1 MDYSVARLEDIAKW
15 VQKNKRDRY
24 TDFLSMGEQK
34 ILLKL
39 IKQFDDINCRFDG
52 GFEKAE
58 RKMAHI
64 YPKFKNVEY
73 ETHIVLINA
82 IRISGDLSKLSH
94 RDVLGSILGL
104 GIKRDKVGDII
115 KRQENCDVIVHN
127 DIVCY
132 ILMNLNKI
140 GKERVNVNSIELD
153 EVIEPEI
160 KYDDINTTVA
170 SIRLDSIVAS
180 GFKISRTKASELIK
194 AGLAE
199 VNWETKLEP
208 SFEIKEGDIVSLR
221 GHGRI
226 KFEEIIGTTKKGRI
240 YVHILKYK

>member
-1 MDYSVARLEDIAKW
+1 MDYSIARLEDIVKW

-24 TDFLSMGEQK
+24 TDFLSMKDQK

-39 IKQFDDINCRFDG
+39 MTQFDDISCRFIG
-52 GFEKAE
+52 GFDAAE
-58 RKMAHI
+58 RKIAHI
-64 YPKFKNVEY
+64 YPKFKSEVDAY
-73 ETHIVLINA
+73 EAPINA
-82 IRISGDLSKLSH
+82 IRINGDLSKLSH

-115 KRQENCDVIVHN
+115 KRQESCDVIIHSG
-127 DIVCY
+127 IVSY

-140 GKERVNVNSIELD
+140 GKEKVSVNSIDLD
-153 EVIEPEI
+153 EVMEPEI
-160 KYDDINTTVA
+160 KYNDINTTVA
-170 SIRLDSIVAS
+170 SIRLDSIIAS

>member
-1 MDYSVARLEDIAKW
+1 MDYSIARLEDIAKW

-24 TDFLSMGEQK
+24 TDFLSLRDQK

-39 IKQFDDINCRFDG
+39 MTQFDDINCRFIG
-52 GFEKAE
+52 GFDAAE
-58 RKMAHI
+58 RKIAHI
-64 YPKFKNVEY
+64 YPKFKGAVDAY
-73 ETHIVLINA
+73 KAPISA
-82 IRISGDLSKLSH
+82 IRINGDLSRLSH

-115 KRQENCDVIVHN
+115 KRQESCDIVVHN
-127 DIVCY
+127 DIVSY
-132 ILMNLNKI
+132 ILINLHKI
-140 GKERVNVNSIELD
+140 GKERVNVYSINLD
-153 EVIEPEI
+153 EIMEPEV

-170 SIRLDSIVAS
+170 SIRLDSIIAS
-180 GFKISRTKASELIK
+180 GFKLSRTKASELIK

-208 SFEIKEGDIVSLR
+208 SFEIKEGDIISLR

-226 KFEEIIGTTKKGRI
+226 KFEKILGTTKKGRI
-240 YVHILKYK
+240 YVHILRYI